1 MSGFFEE
8 VKRRKVYRVAV
19 AYVIA
24 AGGIIQLG
32 SAAFPAWELPNWAL
46 RLVIVLLLV
55 GFPIALILAWAFD
68 VTPQGIQATRD
79 VAVPRTHRRRNV
91 IMLVATGVIVGL
103 GVQGYVLALH
113 YLASD

>member
-32 SAAFPAWELPNWAL
+32 SAERFIE
-46 RLVIVLLLV
+46 
-55 GFPIALILAWAFD
+55 
-68 VTPQGIQATRD
+68 
-79 VAVPRTHRRRNV
+79 
-91 IMLVATGVIVGL
+91 
-103 GVQGYVLALH
+103 
-113 YLASD
+113 